1 VKEVM
6 ALSLYEQLDKELHE
20 AMLAKQTLRVST
32 IRLIKAAVQ
41 MRQIEKRAPLSD
53 DEILELINREMKQR
67 RESLAEFE
75 KAGRTDL
82 IDKTKAEM
90 EILRQYLPEQLSAA
104 QLQELIT
111 KAVQQS
117 GAAGPRDV
125 GKVMGILMPLVKGKA
140 DGKEVNRLV
149 MEALNKAG
157 CP

>member
-90 EILRQYLPEQLSAA
+90 EILRQYLPEGPGMSA
-104 QLQELIT
+104 
-111 KAVQQS
+111 K
-117 GAAGPRDV
+117 
-125 GKVMGILMPLVKGKA
+125 
-140 DGKEVNRLV
+140 
-149 MEALNKAG
+149 
-157 CP
+157 